1 MAPPREGSSCP
12 ICLLCR
18 GRENVDAALRERHP
32 SRYVSTFCRLARISG
47 MQAESID
54 ARGRDVTDEPDRFGA
69 LFFAHAA
76 RLVRLAAL
84 LGDDDPEDVVQES
97 FCKLY
102 AARGRLRAEDAEV
115 VSYLNK
121 IVVNEVRGRQRRRQ
135 VARRDAHL
143 LTTAETTDPTA
154 VHGDRRAVVEALA
167 GLPLRQREALV
178 LRFWMDLPLAAI
190 ADAMGVRIGTV
201 KSQISRG
208 LDVVGA
214 ALREGVE
221 R

>member
-1 MAPPREGSSCP
+1 MR
-12 ICLLCR
+12 
-18 GRENVDAALRERHP
+18 
-32 SRYVSTFCRLARISG
+32 
-47 MQAESID
+47 AESIG
-54 ARGRDVTDEPDRFGA
+54 ARGRHVTEEPDRFGA
-69 LFFAHAA
+69 LFFAHAP

-84 LGDDDPEDVVQES
+84 LGDDDPEDVVQDS

-102 AARGRLRAEDAEV
+102 AARGRLQAEDAKV

-121 IVVNEVRGRQRRRQ
+121 IVVNEVRSRQRRQQ

-143 LTTAETTDPTA
+143 LTTVDMGDMGDPTA
-154 VHGDRRAVVEALA
+154 VHDDRRTVVEALA
-167 GLPLRQREALV
+167 GISARQREALV

-190 ADAMGVRIGTV
+190 ADAMGLRIGTV

-208 LDVVGA
+208 LAVVGA

>member
-1 MAPPREGSSCP
+1 M
-12 ICLLCR
+12 
-18 GRENVDAALRERHP
+18 
-32 SRYVSTFCRLARISG
+32 
-47 MQAESID
+47 
-54 ARGRDVTDEPDRFGA
+54 TDEPDRFGA

-102 AARGRLRAEDAEV
+102 AARGRLQAEDAKV
-115 VSYLNK
+115 VAYLNR
-121 IVVNEVRGRQRRRQ
+121 IVVNEVRSRRRRQ
-135 VARRDAHL
+135 QVAHRDAHL
-143 LTTAETTDPTA
+143 FTTLDMGDMADATA
-154 VHGDRRAVVEALA
+154 VHDDRRAVVEALSGVSA
-167 GLPLRQREALV
+167 RQREALV

-208 LDVVGA
+208 LAIVGA
-214 ALREGVE
+214 ALREGAE

>member
-1 MAPPREGSSCP
+1 MT
-12 ICLLCR
+12 
-18 GRENVDAALRERHP
+18 H
-32 SRYVSTFCRLARISG
+32 
-47 MQAESID
+47 
-54 ARGRDVTDEPDRFGA
+54 EPDRFGA
-69 LFFAHAA
+69 LFFAHAP

-102 AARGRLRAEDAEV
+102 AARGRLRGRFRAEDAEV
-115 VSYLNK
+115 VSYLNR

-135 VARRDAHL
+135 MARRDAHL
-143 LTTAETTDPTA
+143 LTTADTTDPTA

-167 GLPLRQREALV
+167 GLPPRQREALV

>member
-1 MAPPREGSSCP
+1 MTE
-12 ICLLCR
+12 
-18 GRENVDAALRERHP
+18 
-32 SRYVSTFCRLARISG
+32 
-47 MQAESID
+47 
-54 ARGRDVTDEPDRFGA
+54 EPDRFGA
-69 LFFAHAA
+69 LFFAHAP
-76 RLVRLAAL
+76 RLVRLAGL
-84 LGDDDPEDVVQES
+84 LGDDDPEDVVQDS

-102 AARGRLRAEDAEV
+102 AARGRLQGEDAKV
-115 VSYLNK
+115 VAYLNK
-121 IVVNEVRGRQRRRQ
+121 IVVNEVRSRHRRRQ

-143 LTTAETTDPTA
+143 LTTADTTDPSA

-167 GLPLRQREALV
+167 GLPPRQREALV
-178 LRFWMDLPLAAI
+178 LRYWLDLPLAAI

-214 ALREGVE
+214 ALREEVE

>member
-1 MAPPREGSSCP
+1 MR
-12 ICLLCR
+12 
-18 GRENVDAALRERHP
+18 V
-32 SRYVSTFCRLARISG
+32 
-47 MQAESID
+47 QSID
-54 ARGRDVTDEPDRFGA
+54 ARGRDVTDELDRFGA
-69 LFFAHAA
+69 LFFAHAS

-97 FCKLY
+97 FCRLY

-115 VSYLNK
+115 VAYLNK
-121 IVVNEVRGRQRRRQ
+121 IVVNEVRSRHRRRQ
-135 VARRDAHL
+135 VARRDAHQF
-143 LTTAETTDPTA
+143 TVDMGDMADPTA
-154 VHGDRRAVVEALA
+154 VHDDRQAVVEALA
-167 GLPLRQREALV
+167 GVSARQREALV

-214 ALREGVE
+214 ALREEAE

>member
-1 MAPPREGSSCP
+1 MEKA
-12 ICLLCR
+12 
-18 GRENVDAALRERHP
+18 DAFDALFFGHAARM
-32 SRYVSTFCRLARISG
+32 VRLAR
-47 MQAESID
+47 
-54 ARGRDVTDEPDRFGA
+54 
-69 LFFAHAA
+69 
-76 RLVRLAAL
+76 L

-102 AARGRLRAEDAEV
+102 GARGRLRAEDAEAV
-115 VSYLNK
+115 AYLNK
-121 IVVNEVRGRQRRRQ
+121 IVVNEVRSRHRRRQ
-135 VARRDAHL
+135 VARRNAHL
-143 LTTAETTDPTA
+143 LTTVDMGDPTA

-167 GLPLRQREALV
+167 GLPRRQLEALV

-208 LDVVGA
+208 LAVVGA
-214 ALREGVE
+214 ALREEAE

>member
-1 MAPPREGSSCP
+1 MEVER
-12 ICLLCR
+12 LDTR
-18 GRENVDAALRERHP
+18 GRP
-32 SRYVSTFCRLARISG
+32 
-47 MQAESID
+47 
-54 ARGRDVTDEPDRFGA
+54 VTDEPDRFGA
-69 LFFAHAA
+69 LFFAHAP

-102 AARGRLRAEDAEV
+102 AARGRLRADDAV
-115 VSYLNK
+115 VAAYLNK
-121 IVVNEVRGRQRRRQ
+121 IVVNQVRSRHRRRQ

-143 LTTAETTDPTA
+143 LTRANATDPTA
-154 VHGDRRAVVEALA
+154 VHDDRRAVVDALA
-167 GLPLRQREALV
+167 GLPPRQREALV

-190 ADAMGVRIGTV
+190 ADAMGVRVGTV

-208 LDVVGA
+208 LDVVAA
-214 ALREGVE
+214 ALGEEVE

>member
-1 MAPPREGSSCP
+1 MTE
-12 ICLLCR
+12 
-18 GRENVDAALRERHP
+18 
-32 SRYVSTFCRLARISG
+32 
-47 MQAESID
+47 
-54 ARGRDVTDEPDRFGA
+54 EPDRFGG

-84 LGDDDPEDVVQES
+84 LGDDEPEDVVQDS

-102 AARGRLRAEDAEV
+102 AARGRLQDDDAKV
-115 VSYLNK
+115 VSYLNR
-121 IVVNEVRGRQRRRQ
+121 IVVNEVRSRQRRHQ

-143 LTTAETTDPTA
+143 LPTVDLGDVADPTA
-154 VHGDRRAVVEALA
+154 EHDDRRAVVEALA
-167 GLPLRQREALV
+167 GVSARQREALV

-214 ALREGVE
+214 ALREEAE

>member
-1 MAPPREGSSCP
+1 M
-12 ICLLCR
+12 
-18 GRENVDAALRERHP
+18 
-32 SRYVSTFCRLARISG
+32 
-47 MQAESID
+47 
-54 ARGRDVTDEPDRFGA
+54 TDEPDRFGA

-102 AARGRLRAEDAEV
+102 AARGRLRGRFRAEDAEV
-115 VSYLNK
+115 VSYLNR

-135 VARRDAHL
+135 MARRDAHL
-143 LTTAETTDPTA
+143 LTTADTTDPTA

-167 GLPLRQREALV
+167 GLPPRQREAMV

>member
-1 MAPPREGSSCP
+1 M
-12 ICLLCR
+12 
-18 GRENVDAALRERHP
+18 
-32 SRYVSTFCRLARISG
+32 
-47 MQAESID
+47 
-54 ARGRDVTDEPDRFGA
+54 TDEPDRFGA

-102 AARGRLRAEDAEV
+102 AARGRLRAEEAEV

-143 LTTAETTDPTA
+143 LTTADTGDMGDPTA

-167 GLPLRQREALV
+167 GLPPRQREALV

-190 ADAMGVRIGTV
+190 ADAMGVRTGTV

-214 ALREGVE
+214 ALREEVE

>member
-1 MAPPREGSSCP
+1 M
-12 ICLLCR
+12 
-18 GRENVDAALRERHP
+18 
-32 SRYVSTFCRLARISG
+32 
-47 MQAESID
+47 
-54 ARGRDVTDEPDRFGA
+54 TDEPDRFGA
-69 LFFAHAA
+69 LFFAHAP

-84 LGDDDPEDVVQES
+84 LGDDDPEDVVQDS

-102 AARGRLRAEDAEV
+102 AARGRLQAEDAKV
-115 VSYLNK
+115 VPYLNK
-121 IVVNEVRGRQRRRQ
+121 IVVNEVRSRKRRQQ

-143 LTTAETTDPTA
+143 LTTVDMGDPTA
-154 VHGDRRAVVEALA
+154 VDGDRRAVVEALA
-167 GLPLRQREALV
+167 GVSARQREALV

-190 ADAMGVRIGTV
+190 AEAMGVRVGTV

-214 ALREGVE
+214 ALREGAE